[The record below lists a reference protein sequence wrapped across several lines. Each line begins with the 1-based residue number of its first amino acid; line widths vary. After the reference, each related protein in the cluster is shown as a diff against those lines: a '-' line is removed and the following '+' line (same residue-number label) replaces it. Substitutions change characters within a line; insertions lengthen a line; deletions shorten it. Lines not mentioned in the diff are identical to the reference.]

1 VSLISLLSDFCSP
14 VATGG
19 FWGLSPPNKAPC
31 PPKLRYEALKIG
43 GVFVKFQ
50 NVKPLNK
57 RKAPNIENFLA
68 TDLDLCNVDYA
79 GHIAFLTT
87 TYEYVQHKC
96 MT

>member
-1 VSLISLLSDFCSP
+1 VIFAVPSP
-14 VATGG
+14 LGAFGG
-19 FWGLSPPNKAPC
+19 LAPQIKLHA

-68 TDLDLCNVDYA
+68 TVLDLCNVDYA

-87 TYEYVQHKC
+87 TYKYVQHKC
-96 MT
+96 MK